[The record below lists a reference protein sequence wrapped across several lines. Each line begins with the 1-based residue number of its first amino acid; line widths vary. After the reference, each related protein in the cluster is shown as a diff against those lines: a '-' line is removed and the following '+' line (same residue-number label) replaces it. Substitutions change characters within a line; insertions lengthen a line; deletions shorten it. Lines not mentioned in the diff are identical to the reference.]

1 MKRSPES
8 VVMGNVADFSKY
20 KARRDYAQSLMS
32 KGWMPERVDQ
42 TNADGVSIYIYD
54 DHTRLLLFSN
64 VQQSNLQEIIRCV
77 RQVEGEDILS
87 VAEKL
92 SALISDF
99 AVLPPFQGDKR
110 LSVIAQ
116 MAVWFAGFSLSL
128 INSHMLNRESL
139 VIFRLIDIEQHES
152 TFHLAH
158 LAWPDIMDRVL
169 VESHL
174 ASMAKSLRRDFLGS
188 G

>member
-1 MKRSPES
+1 
-8 VVMGNVADFSKY
+8 MGNVADFSKY
-20 KARRDYAQSLMS
+20 KARRDFTHDLVS
-32 KGWMPERVDQ
+32 KGWVPDRVDQ
-42 TNADGVSIYIYD
+42 ITADGVSIYIYD

-64 VQQSNLQEIIRCV
+64 VQQSNLQEIIQRV
-77 RQVEGEDILS
+77 RRAEGENILT

-99 AVLPPFQGDKR
+99 AVLPPFQGDRR

-128 INSHMLNRESL
+128 INSHALEHESL
-139 VIFRLIDIEQHES
+139 VIFRLVDLEHHES

-158 LAWPDIMDRVL
+158 LAWPDVMDRMR
-169 VESHL
+169 VESRL
-174 ASMAKSLRRDFLGS
+174 ARMAKSLRKDLLGS
-188 G
+188 N